1 MHPKFAC
8 VGAENFQKRRNV
20 LHRPTLRSDSAG
32 NMSRNNPSMPLSRVL
47 LSEYYI
53 AILTVLASFAW
64 VHLRHSGSDVQ
75 MPTLPGFTSTL
86 LNVGKAPLE
95 SFGTWEWRIGAVCAA
110 SAAWRIFTATCS
122 MHGAISTALS
132 FAQLFVI
139 TMTYLVDMRLCTTY
153 TAACL
158 LAYLLLEQPQVTDPV
173 DVEVLTPIT
182 FKEKARDAATA
193 EPGVAYVVRGHH
205 KHELNYQAASK
216 WDTHHL
222 CHQPPPGNKHI

>member
-1 MHPKFAC
+1 
-8 VGAENFQKRRNV
+8 
-20 LHRPTLRSDSAG
+20 
-32 NMSRNNPSMPLSRVL
+32 MSRNNPSMPLSRVL

-53 AILTVLASFAW
+53 AILAVLSSFAW

-75 MPTLPGFTSTL
+75 MPTLPGLTGAL
-86 LNVGKAPLE
+86 LNVGKAPLQ
-95 SFGTWEWRIGAVCAA
+95 SFGTWEWRIAAVCAA
-110 SAAWRIFTATCS
+110 SAAWRILTATCS
-122 MHGAISTALS
+122 MHGAISTAVS

-139 TMTYLVDMRLCTTY
+139 TMSYLVDMRLCTTY

-158 LAYLLLEQPQVTDPV
+158 LAYLLLEQPQVTDAV

-205 KHELNYQAASK
+205 K
-216 WDTHHL
+216 
-222 CHQPPPGNKHI
+222 C